1 MSARPAST
9 PPDLPGFRFVNLV
22 GMGGFADVF
31 QYDQLGFNRT
41 VAVKVMLHDLGEA
54 AQKSFEA
61 EANLMAKLS
70 NHPSIV
76 SVFDGGQAADGRPY
90 LVMEYCPPPHL
101 AARLKKSPL
110 SVAKV
115 LEIGIQIAS
124 AVEMAHRLG
133 VLHRD
138 IKPANILFTEYGR
151 PALTDFGIS
160 VTTDRA
166 QQGLGVGMSVPWAP
180 PEQLTSGQQMGPASD
195 VYSLAATLWTA
206 LCGHTPFE
214 LPDGPNDPFAMSK
227 RVRTL
232 QLPPL
237 NLAQAP
243 QSLELVLRTAMAK
256 DPMLRYDSALD
267 FARALQ
273 NVQVELHHSVTPIDV
288 RNEGAGYL
296 PSEPFDT
303 GTQVVS
309 PASISPD
316 GNSTAQVSLSRGTG
330 GSEPDSGW
338 QHSSSQRSPFI
349 SHGRG
354 FQASRGPVE
363 FTEMP
368 LPKADQ
374 PVERAIVGVTPVT
387 EAPAAR
393 RSGLVIGALIGAVLV
408 GAGAYAGVH
417 LLDATPSAARPT
429 ATETATSV
437 KPGDPIGQHVP
448 MPINLELVV
457 EGEHVQV
464 QWENPSPADGD
475 SYLYAVIDPASP
487 VTTEITDQTS
497 VIVPTL
503 PGRTCVQV
511 QLVRANGRYSDPA
524 KACTS

>member
-1 MSARPAST
+1 MNARPAST

-31 QYDQLGFNRT
+31 QYEQLGFNRT

-76 SVFDGGQAADGRPY
+76 SVYNGGQAADGRPY

-101 AARLKKSPL
+101 ASRLKKSPL

-180 PEQLTSGQQMGPASD
+180 PEQLVSGQQMGPASD

-206 LCGHTPFE
+206 LCGRTPFE

-232 QLPPL
+232 PLPPL
-237 NLAQAP
+237 NLPQAP

-288 RNEGAGYL
+288 RDESAGYQTA
-296 PSEPFDT
+296 EPVDT

-316 GNSTAQVSLSRGTG
+316 GNSTAHASLSRGTG
-330 GSEPDSGW
+330 GSEHDSGW
-338 QHSSSQRSPFI
+338 QQSSGSQAPFI

-354 FQASRGPVE
+354 FQTGGVSVE

-368 LPKADQ
+368 LPQTDQ
-374 PVERAIVGVTPVT
+374 PVERGPASLPAVAS
-387 EAPAAR
+387 APAGR
-393 RSGLVIGALIGAVLV
+393 RNGLMIGVMLGAVLV
-408 GAGAYAGVH
+408 GGGAYAGVR
-417 LLDATPSAARPT
+417 LLETAPAAARPT
-429 ATETATSV
+429 ASAAVSSA
-437 KPGDPIGQHVP
+437 KPGDPIGQNVP
-448 MPINLELVV
+448 MPINLELVA
-457 EGEHVQV
+457 EGEQVQV
-464 QWENPSPADGD
+464 RWENPSPADGD

-487 VTTEITDQTS
+487 LTTEITGETS
-497 VIVPTL
+497 VTVPTL